1 MDGQGWGEI
10 TLVGYKQCV
19 CIGVA
24 FAYLEKI
31 SISMTFLRILHNGRF
46 KFELIYFCCLHPGPC
61 LNIKTVLSTYG
72 DFHVKDKMAVRTSY
86 L

>member
-1 MDGQGWGEI
+1 MSTSTEIDRVIKGFYCSSPSYNNTVHVLHALHKGSQG
-10 TLVGYKQCV
+10 
-19 CIGVA
+19 GVA
-24 FAYLEKI
+24 VL
-31 SISMTFLRILHNGRF
+31 L
-46 KFELIYFCCLHPGPC
+46 PGPR